1 MSNNFILKITP
12 KFILSLVD
20 KVQVLKYKKSSRNS
34 VTNRIKKSTENNNYY
49 HCHTVIFS
57 SLLHVVLA
65 GQPAE
70 ARGQRPTSTCGIITH
85 GINTMFC
92 RSLKSFIHFHNKQLK
107 HRQKGKTSPAPIGA
121 IWAGDKFWLKGGGVH
136 LIKDSK
142 LAGRIPRCTCGHA
155 PPLTFLQ
162 LYMFFKKKNNWKKKK
177 NVLMPRSVLLQISIV
192 SLLRREAKSPVRSR
206 GLAAQFFKKSY
217 LNFLFFTFP

>member
-1 MSNNFILKITP
+1 MDVVRKYYLYDNFFESTSRFEKKRSKIIGLKLLFDASCDVLCAENVLFLVFKKIEMLFLDFSLQFDVLDDFKGYTPKRYSIQMSNNSILKITP

-85 GINTMFC
+85 GIKTNVC

-107 HRQKGKTSPAPIGA
+107 TQTKRRIQPGTYRCH
-121 IWAGDKFWLKGGGVH
+121 LGG
-136 LIKDSK
+136 S
-142 LAGRIPRCTCGHA
+142 
-155 PPLTFLQ
+155 
-162 LYMFFKKKNNWKKKK
+162 
-177 NVLMPRSVLLQISIV
+177 
-192 SLLRREAKSPVRSR
+192 
-206 GLAAQFFKKSY
+206 
-217 LNFLFFTFP
+217 